1 MERYSNSHFREIC
14 EEYIH
19 NQKYREILIER
30 YCNDLTYEELS
41 EKADMS
47 VSQVKRICYRYGM
60 EVFRIMEKQN

>member
-1 MERYSNSHFREIC
+1 MTAFNYPTNAPLKEALR
-14 EEYIH
+14 
-19 NQKYREILIER
+19 KYREILIER

-60 EVFRIMEKQN
+60 EVFRIMGKQK